1 MELDK
6 YGTAGDIQELLAIR
20 DRIDTLLET
29 KDGDEPLTP
38 RIDLLDMGKT
48 YRVVIEVP
56 GVPQENLEI
65 ALQDKELIVA
75 GIRETIN
82 TQDDEEGTLIVEK
95 NLERIIEK
103 RPSGHFQ
110 RVLTLPGE
118 VVTEEATAHL
128 REGLLILT
136 IPKN

>member
-20 DRIDTLLET
+20 DRIDTILEA
-29 KDGDEPLTP
+29 KSGDESLAP
-38 RIDLLDMGKT
+38 RVDLLDTGDT

-75 GIRETIN
+75 GIREAIN
-82 TQDDEEGTLIVEK
+82 TSDGEEGTLIVGE
-95 NLERIIEK
+95 

-110 RVLTLPGE
+110 RTLTLPGE

-136 IPKN
+136 IPKS

>member
-29 KDGDEPLTP
+29 KSGNEALAP
-38 RIDLLDMGKT
+38 RIDLLDTGDA

-65 ALQDKELIVA
+65 ALQGKELIVA
-75 GIRETIN
+75 GIRETSN
-82 TQDDEEGTLIVEK
+82 ASDSDEETLIVSE
-95 NLERIIEK
+95 

-110 RVLTLPGE
+110 RTLMLPGE
-118 VVTEEATAHL
+118 VVTGKATAHL

-136 IPKN
+136 IPKS

>member
-29 KDGDEPLTP
+29 TDGDEPLTP
-38 RIDLLDMGKT
+38 RIELLDMGKP

-82 TQDDEEGTLIVEK
+82 TQDDEEGTLIVGE
-95 NLERIIEK
+95 

>member
-29 KDGDEPLTP
+29 KDGDESLTP
-38 RIDLLDMGKT
+38 RVDLLDMGNA
-48 YRVVIEVP
+48 YRVFIEVP

-82 TQDDEEGTLIVEK
+82 TQDNEEGTLIVG
-95 NLERIIEK
+95 ERP
-103 RPSGHFQ
+103 RGHFQ

-118 VVTEEATAHL
+118 VVSEEATAHL

-136 IPKN
+136 IPKTK